1 MNKKDLD
8 MEKDAALPEESGT
21 ESDSM
26 GMAGVTVPAGYNS
39 QYTGQ
44 IQQAYQDFSQ
54 RQPFSYDINS
64 DAMYEALKN
73 QYISGGQMAM
83 MDTMGQAATLTGGY
97 GNSYAQGAGQQAYQQ
112 YLQGL
117 NDQVPDLYQM
127 ALENYM
133 AQGDQMLQNYSMLM
147 DMDNMEYGRYMD
159 NMDMIQAQVLEMLR
173 AGHRPSDDMIAAS
186 GLSQEYIDA
195 MYPEDA
201 GGSGGLDLVDS
212 WHNWLAKQDTGDDKG
227 NNNTGNNNTGG
238 GGGNDKPNR
247 SNYANW
253 GAGEWNA
260 YFAEIANSESR
271 EAAEDEYKELNS
283 YGIIPDVYKSAAARG
298 TMGSLGSYGSGRG

>member
-26 GMAGVTVPAGYNS
+26 GIAGVTVPAGYNS

-159 NMDMIQAQVLEMLR
+159 NMDMIQAQVLEMLK
-173 AGHRPSDDMIAAS
+173 AGHRPSDEMIAAS

-195 MYPEDA
+195 MYPEGS
-201 GGSGGLDLVDS
+201 GGSGGPGLVES
-212 WHNWLAKQDTGDDKG
+212 WYNWLAKTSPPDGEDIE
-227 NNNTGNNNTGG
+227 TGNNVSVSTDPSNIYLTAVQTAKNGDPTLGYQQLTQAKNEGYLTQAQYDSYMNMYNYGFGG
-238 GGGNDKPNR
+238 RYQK
-247 SNYANW
+247 
-253 GAGEWNA
+253 
-260 YFAEIANSESR
+260 
-271 EAAEDEYKELNS
+271 
-283 YGIIPDVYKSAAARG
+283 
-298 TMGSLGSYGSGRG
+298 

>member
-1 MNKKDLD
+1 MDKKKDLN
-8 MEKDAALPEESGT
+8 MEADALPEETGT
-21 ESDSM
+21 ETEGM
-26 GMAGVTVPAGYNS
+26 GQAAVKLPGYQS

-44 IQQAYQDFSQ
+44 IQDLYQQHQS
-54 RQPFSYDINS
+54 REPFSYDVNS

-117 NDQVPDLYQM
+117 NDQIPDLYGM

-133 AQGDQMLQNYSMLM
+133 AQGDQLMQQYGMLT
-147 DMDNMEYGRYMD
+147 DMDATEYGRYMD

-173 AGHRPSDDMIAAS
+173 AGYRPSQEMIDAS

-195 MYPEDA
+195 MYPERGA
-201 GGSGGLDLVDS
+201 GSSGMGLVESWWNWKAKQEGGSGGGGGQTYTPMYGDIMD
-212 WHNWLAKQDTGDDKG
+212 AAMTTREQTGDTDMAIG
-227 NNNTGNNNTGG
+227 VV
-238 GGGNDKPNR
+238 D
-247 SNYANW
+247 
-253 GAGEWNA
+253 
-260 YFAEIANSESR
+260 
-271 EAAEDEYKELNS
+271 AAEASGYLDADKANAMRQALYNR
-283 YGIIPDVYKSAAARG
+283 YGEG
-298 TMGSLGSYGSGRG
+298 

>member
-8 MEKDAALPEESGT
+8 MEKDAVMPEESGT
-21 ESDSM
+21 ESDSL

-39 QYTGQ
+39 QYAGQ
-44 IQQAYQDFSQ
+44 IQQAYQDISQ
-54 RQPFSYDINS
+54 RQPFSYDVNS

-117 NDQVPDLYQM
+117 NDQMPDLYQM

-173 AGHRPSDDMIAAS
+173 AGHRPSQDMIAAS

-201 GGSGGLDLVDS
+201 GGSGGPGLVES
-212 WHNWLAKQDTGDDKG
+212 WYNWLAKKKKPEDGKKDPEPEP
-227 NNNTGNNNTGG
+227 NP
-238 GGGNDKPNR
+238 KPNR
-247 SNYANW
+247 SNYASW

-260 YFAEIANSESR
+260 YFAGIANTKSR

-298 TMGSLGSYGSGRG
+298 TMGYLGSYGSGRG

>member
-8 MEKDAALPEESGT
+8 MEKDAVMPEESGT
-21 ESDSM
+21 ESESL

-44 IQQAYQDFSQ
+44 IQQAYQDISQ
-54 RQPFSYDINS
+54 RQPFSYDVNS

-117 NDQVPDLYQM
+117 NDQMPDLYQM

-173 AGHRPSDDMIAAS
+173 AGHRPSQDMIAAS

-201 GGSGGLDLVDS
+201 GGSGGPGLVES
-212 WHNWLAKQDTGDDKG
+212 WYNWLAKQEPGD
-227 NNNTGNNNTGG
+227 GG
-238 GGGNDKPNR
+238 EDLDPEPDPNPKPNR

-271 EAAEDEYKELNS
+271 EAAENEYNYLND

>member
-8 MEKDAALPEESGT
+8 MERDAVMPEESGT
-21 ESDSM
+21 ESGSL

-39 QYTGQ
+39 QYAGQ

-54 RQPFSYDINS
+54 RQPFSYDVNS

-117 NDQVPDLYQM
+117 NDQMPDLYQM

-173 AGHRPSDDMIAAS
+173 AGHRPSQDMIAAS

-201 GGSGGLDLVDS
+201 GGSSGPDLVES
-212 WHNWLAKQDTGDDKG
+212 WRNWLAKTAPPV
-227 NNNTGNNNTGG
+227 NNNNNNTGG
-238 GGGNDKPNR
+238 GEVRTDPSGIYYQAVQAAKGGDPQNGYDQ
-247 SNYANW
+247 
-253 GAGEWNA
+253 
-260 YFAEIANSESR
+260 
-271 EAAEDEYKELNS
+271 L
-283 YGIIPDVYKSAAARG
+283 VAARDEG
-298 TMGSLGSYGSGRG
+298 LITTGQFNQYKDMYDYAWGGKYK

>member
-8 MEKDAALPEESGT
+8 MERDAVMPEESGT
-21 ESDSM
+21 ESGSL

-39 QYTGQ
+39 QYAGQ
-44 IQQAYQDFSQ
+44 IQKAYQDISQ
-54 RQPFSYDINS
+54 RQPFSYDVNS

-117 NDQVPDLYQM
+117 NDQMPDLYQM

-173 AGHRPSDDMIAAS
+173 AGHRPSQDMIAAS

-201 GGSGGLDLVDS
+201 GGSGGPDLVES
-212 WHNWLAKQDTGDDKG
+212 WRNWLARTAPKDPDP
-227 NNNTGNNNTGG
+227 
-238 GGGNDKPNR
+238 KPDPKPDSEPKLNK
-247 SNYANW
+247 SDYATW
-253 GAGEWNA
+253 GIGEWNS
-260 YFAEIANSESR
+260 YFAAVRSE
-271 EAAEDEYKELNS
+271 EGPAAAADELSTFKDQH
-283 YGIIPDVYKSAAARG
+283 IIPEAYIPYAERGAREG
-298 TMGSLGSYGSGRG
+298 LSH

>member
-8 MEKDAALPEESGT
+8 MEKDAVMPEESGT
-21 ESDSM
+21 ESESL

-39 QYTGQ
+39 QYAGQ
-44 IQQAYQDFSQ
+44 IQQAYQDISQ
-54 RQPFSYDINS
+54 RQPFSYDVNS

-117 NDQVPDLYQM
+117 NDQMPDLYQM

-173 AGHRPSDDMIAAS
+173 AGHRPSQDMIAAS

-201 GGSGGLDLVDS
+201 GGSSGPGLVES
-212 WHNWLAKQDTGDDKG
+212 WYNWLARTTPHDYTPLYGDIMEAAMETREQTGDTSKAIGVVD
-227 NNNTGNNNTGG
+227 
-238 GGGNDKPNR
+238 
-247 SNYANW
+247 
-253 GAGEWNA
+253 
-260 YFAEIANSESR
+260 
-271 EAAEDEYKELNS
+271 AAEASGYLDANHANLMRQGIYDY
-283 YGIIPDVYKSAAARG
+283 YGEG
-298 TMGSLGSYGSGRG
+298 